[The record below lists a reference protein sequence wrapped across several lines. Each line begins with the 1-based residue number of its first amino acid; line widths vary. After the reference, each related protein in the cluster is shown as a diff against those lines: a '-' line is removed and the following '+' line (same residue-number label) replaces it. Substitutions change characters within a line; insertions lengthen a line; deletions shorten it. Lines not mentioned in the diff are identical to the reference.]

1 MYSDCTAE
9 SLTKGKLQNEIP
21 SLPYI
26 SGTPSH
32 QSNKP
37 QKGNVWLDLLISLVQ
52 SYLEDLI
59 LEAGSVS
66 VQLSQVKGQAD
77 SGQTQPAGPA
87 QDHRLHIYA

>member
-9 SLTKGKLQNEIP
+9 SLTKGKLQNEIL
-21 SLPYI
+21 SLRYCC
-26 SGTPSH
+26 GTPSH

-37 QKGNVWLDLLISLVQ
+37 QNRNVWLDLMISLVQ

-59 LEAGSVS
+59 VEARTVS
-66 VQLSQVKGQAD
+66 VQSAQVKGQTR
-77 SGQTQPAGPA
+77 GQTQPAGPA